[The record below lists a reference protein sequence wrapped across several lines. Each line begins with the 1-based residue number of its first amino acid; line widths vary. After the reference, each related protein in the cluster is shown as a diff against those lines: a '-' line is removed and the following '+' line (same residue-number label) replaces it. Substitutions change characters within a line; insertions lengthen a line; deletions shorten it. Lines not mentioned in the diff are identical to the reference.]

1 MKKIVILMGIVALTL
16 TFTGNAVL
24 ADDDDD
30 DTWRGHDKWRTY
42 DKWRDDDKSRG
53 DERSA
58 FALFDGTNPDNV
70 NAQGGRT
77 GVVCGLT
84 NKKHTALVLGKSFT
98 YHIAV
103 TNDGSGPLECKV
115 IYTDLDFVRYKIPL
129 GTSFSLSQAAGSG
142 VYDAAVRLDCE
153 ANVSGTMSVEGP
165 KGVFCVSCDAND
177 AFCDKIISN

>member
-1 MKKIVILMGIVALTL
+1 MKKLVILMGIVALTL

-24 ADDDDD
+24 ADDDHDNRRAG
-30 DTWRGHDKWRTY
+30 DT
-42 DKWRDDDKSRG
+42 
-53 DERSA
+53 RSA

-70 NAQGGRT
+70 NPQGGRT
-77 GVVCGLT
+77 GVVCGVS
-84 NKKHTALVLGKSFT
+84 NKKQKALVPGKSFT

-142 VYDAAVRLDCE
+142 VNDAAVRLDCE
-153 ANVSGTMSVEGP
+153 ANVSGSMSVQGP
-165 KGVFCVSCDAND
+165 QGVFCVSCDAND